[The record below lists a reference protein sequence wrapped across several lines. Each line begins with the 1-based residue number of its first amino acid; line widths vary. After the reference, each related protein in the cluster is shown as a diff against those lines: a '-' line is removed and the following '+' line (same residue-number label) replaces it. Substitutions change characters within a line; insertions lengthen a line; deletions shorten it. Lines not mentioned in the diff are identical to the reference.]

1 MTDRLSEQTILE
13 NVYQPT
19 NKTLAVESYGYD
31 GTLTQRP
38 LAPALAMKVVVVGTL
53 TYLAIASPGTAQTT
67 AKWQARKI
75 DTSVSGTTVVT
86 WADGNA
92 EFDNVA
98 TDLTALTYS

>member
-53 TYLAIASPGTAQTT
+53 TYLAIASPGTAQNNCKV
-67 AKWQARKI
+67 AGEEDRHQRF
-75 DTSVSGTTVVT
+75 
-86 WADGNA
+86 GNHCGH
-92 EFDNVA
+92 
-98 TDLTALTYS
+98 LGRW